1 MLEPMVTLGQGAKE
15 KVGQWAQPAGRW
27 LVRSESVSLPG
38 DRKGEASPGRR
49 TEGAEALRCD
59 GAWGVRGLPARAVW
73 VDPKRKARA

>member
-49 TEGAEALRCD
+49 TEGAEA
-59 GAWGVRGLPARAVW
+59 WGVRGLPARAVW